1 MKAALIG
8 QNIGGSLTP
17 DMHMAEAKAQG
28 FDYAYQRFDTVTPP
42 FNGMTL
48 KEILHRAEA
57 EGMVGVNVTHPFKA
71 DAAGL
76 MNELSET
83 AQALGAVNTVLFEDG
98 LWIGHNTDYVGFR
111 SALRNGLPMASIAK
125 VLLVGAGGA
134 GGAVGLA
141 LIDQG
146 CGTLRVT
153 DTSTDRAEALAA
165 RLKAARPRAQIQV
178 ARSFESADPSGL
190 SGVVNA
196 TPVGMDGHPGM
207 AFDPDQLSPAC
218 WVADIIYF
226 PRETAL
232 LKRAAS
238 LRLRTM
244 DGSGMAIFQAAAAF
258 HLMTGKTASPE
269 RMSAQFKQLVSQER
283 EVVA

>member
-28 FDYAYQRFDTVTPP
+28 FAYDYQRFDTTMPP
-42 FNGMTL
+42 FDGMSL
-48 KEILHRAEA
+48 KGILHRAEA
-57 EGMVGVNVTHPFKA
+57 DGMAGVNVTHPFKA

-76 MNELSET
+76 MHELSET
-83 AQALGAVNTVLFEDG
+83 AQALGAVNTVLFKNG
-98 LWIGHNTDYVGFR
+98 RWIGHNTDYVGFR
-111 SALRNGLPMASIAK
+111 SALRSEMPMASIAK

-165 RLKAARPRAQIQV
+165 RLKTARPRAQIQV
-178 ARSFESADPSGL
+178 ARSFENADPGGL

-207 AFDPDQLSPAC
+207 AFDPDQLAPAC

-226 PRETAL
+226 PRQTEL

-238 LRLRTM
+238 RRLRTM

-258 HLMTGKTASPE
+258 HLMTGRTASPE
-269 RMSAQFKQLVSQER
+269 RMSEQFKQLVSQER

>member
-28 FDYAYQRFDTVTPP
+28 FNYAYQRFDTVTPP

-48 KEILHRAEA
+48 KEILQRAEA

-76 MNELSET
+76 MHELSET
-83 AQALGAVNTVLFEDG
+83 TQTLGAVNTVLFENG
-98 LWIGHNTDYVGFR
+98 RWIGHNTDYVGFR
-111 SALRNGLPMASIAK
+111 SALRREMPMASIAK

-134 GGAVGLA
+134 GGAVALA

-146 CGTLRVT
+146 CGALCVT
-153 DTSTDRAEALAA
+153 DLSLDRANSLAT
-165 RLKAARPRAQIQV
+165 RLKAARPRADIQV
-178 ARSFESADPSGL
+178 VRDIESADPSSL

-196 TPVGMDGHPGM
+196 TPVGMDAHPGM

-226 PRETAL
+226 PRQTEL

-238 LRLRTM
+238 RRLRIM

-258 HLMTGKTASPE
+258 HLLTGKAASPE
-269 RMSAQFKQLVSQER
+269 RMSEQFKHLVSLER
-283 EVVA
+283 EEMA